1 VLPTLKDREAARQR
15 RLEQLALAERTK
27 RDAEIERERLANVA
41 LYEKADKLL
50 EGLSRSIIYAI
61 EHGKKH
67 CYVRFGESRPHTG
80 FKPTEMELK
89 LAQIICDKIIAESD
103 DYVLNLFS
111 VETHSYTDTGYGC
124 DREEHCYFPSVRGE
138 WK

>member
-1 VLPTLKDREAARQR
+1 MLPTLKEREAANQR
-15 RLEQLALAERTK
+15 HLDKLALAERLK
-27 RDAEIERERLANVA
+27 RDAEIKREQLANVA

-50 EGLSRSIIYAI
+50 EGLSRSILYAI
-61 EHGKKH
+61 EHGEKH
-67 CYVRFGESRPHTG
+67 CYVRFGEERSHPG
-80 FKPTEMELK
+80 FKPTEKELR

-111 VETHSYTDTGYGC
+111 VETHSYTDVGYGC
-124 DREEHCYFPSVRGE
+124 DREEHCYFPSVRVE